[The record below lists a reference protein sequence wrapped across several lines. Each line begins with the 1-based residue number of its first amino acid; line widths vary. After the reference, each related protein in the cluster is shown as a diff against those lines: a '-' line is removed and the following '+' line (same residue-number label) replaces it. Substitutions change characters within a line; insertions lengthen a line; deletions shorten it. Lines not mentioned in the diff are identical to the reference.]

1 MRGASPQAGR
11 GARPVVTEP
20 QGAWLGTTGPHG
32 LAGHSR
38 ALDVL
43 RATSEVPGGFEQRG
57 DMSGLPPEGSHCPLS
72 GLSGVQGVEGGRKG
86 ELS

>member
-1 MRGASPQAGR
+1 M
-11 GARPVVTEP
+11 VTEP
-20 QGAWLGTTGPHG
+20 QGAWLGAIWGWAAETGPHG
-32 LAGHSR
+32 LAGHSG

-57 DMSGLPPEGSHCPLS
+57 DVSGLPPEGSHCPLS
-72 GLSGVQGVEGGRKG
+72 GLSDVQGVEGGRKG